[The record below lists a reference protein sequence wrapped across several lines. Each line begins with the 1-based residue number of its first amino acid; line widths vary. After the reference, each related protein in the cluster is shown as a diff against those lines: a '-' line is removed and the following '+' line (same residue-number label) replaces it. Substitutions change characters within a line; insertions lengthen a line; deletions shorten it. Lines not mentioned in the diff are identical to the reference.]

1 MLGLTLAFAHLHSC
15 QAHNRLQTDKDFRM
29 SRQPPSAPPTFLPEQ
44 PEAQASEAVRA
55 IYAQIRRAAGVPM
68 VALIFRHLA
77 TLPGGIQ
84 WAWSVIGPPLAQ
96 GQVQQRAWAMADGLE
111 LAPALPVLPQTLRYL
126 GIDEEAVRELA
137 RLSLA
142 YGRANPVNLLALR
155 LIALRL
161 GTEGHAA
168 ATPAITAPAPTDWQP
183 PAPLGP
189 LLPMIDLHSA
199 PAELMAVLQ
208 GLSQRGQ
215 AVPDAAFVPSY
226 YRQLASRPPLLALAS
241 LIVPPAFA
249 RIDAAAEQLR
259 EQASAHAAELARLWP
274 TPAPC
279 PLELR
284 QPMLDAV
291 MLFTERIPE
300 MIAVVALLQKVL
312 GLPSSEV

>member
-1 MLGLTLAFAHLHSC
+1 
-15 QAHNRLQTDKDFRM
+15 M
-29 SRQPPSAPPTFLPEQ
+29 SSQPPSTPPSFLPEQ

-77 TLPGGIQ
+77 TLPGGME
-84 WAWSVIGPPLAQ
+84 WAWSVIQAPLAQ
-96 GQVQQRAWAMADGLE
+96 GQVQQRAWAMADGLD
-111 LAPALPVLPQTLRYL
+111 LAPASPVLPQTLRYL
-126 GIDEEAVRELA
+126 GIDQEALREMA

-161 GTEGHAA
+161 GAEGHGP
-168 ATPAITAPAPTDWQP
+168 ATPPIYAPITAPAPADWRP

-199 PAELMAVLQ
+199 PAELMGVLQ

-259 EQASAHAAELARLWP
+259 LQASAHAAELARLWP
-274 TPAPC
+274 APAPC

-284 QPMLDAV
+284 RPMLDAV
-291 MLFTERIPE
+291 NVFTERIPE
-300 MIAVVALLQKVL
+300 MIAVVALLQKAL
-312 GLPSSEV
+312 DLPPNGV

>member
-1 MLGLTLAFAHLHSC
+1 
-15 QAHNRLQTDKDFRM
+15 M
-29 SRQPPSAPPTFLPEQ
+29 SPQPSSAQPTFLPEQ
-44 PEAQASEAVRA
+44 AEAQASEAVRA
-55 IYAQIRRAAGVPM
+55 IYAQIRRTAGVPM

-77 TLPGGIQ
+77 TLPGGME

-96 GQVQQRAWAMADGLE
+96 GQLQQRAWAMADELD

-126 GIDEEAVRELA
+126 GIDEAAMGEMA

-142 YGRANPVNLLALR
+142 YVRANPVNLLALR

-161 GTEGHAA
+161 GADGPASE
-168 ATPAITAPAPTDWQP
+168 TPVAPPPALADWQP

-199 PAELMAVLQ
+199 PAELMGVLQ

-215 AVPDAAFVPSY
+215 AVPEAAFVPSY

-241 LIVPPAFA
+241 LIVPPAWE

-259 EQASAHAAELARLWP
+259 SQASDHATELARLWRAP
-274 TPAPC
+274 PPC
-279 PLELR
+279 PVALR

-291 MLFTERIPE
+291 QVFSERIPE
-300 MIAVVALLQKVL
+300 MIAVVALLQRTL
-312 GLPSSEV
+312 GLARSGA

>member
-1 MLGLTLAFAHLHSC
+1 MTS
-15 QAHNRLQTDKDFRM
+15 
-29 SRQPPSAPPTFLPEQ
+29 PPLPAPATFLPEQ
-44 PEAQASEAVRA
+44 PEAQASAAVQV

-77 TLPGGIQ
+77 TLPGAIQ

-96 GQVQQRAWAMADGLE
+96 GQLQRWAWAMEDKLD
-111 LAPALPVLPQTLRYL
+111 LAPALPVSPQGLRHL
-126 GIDEEAVRELA
+126 GITEEAVGEMA

-161 GTEGHAA
+161 QDGGNAA
-168 ATPAITAPAPTDWQP
+168 APMLAPSAAQLGASEPWQP
-183 PAPLGP
+183 PAALGP
-189 LLPMIDLHSA
+189 LLPMIDLHKA
-199 PAELMAVLQ
+199 PPELMALLQ
-208 GLSQRGQ
+208 SLSQRGR

-259 EQASAHAAELARLWP
+259 QQASVHAAEMARLWP
-274 TPAPC
+274 APAPC
-279 PLELR
+279 SPELR
-284 QPMLDAV
+284 HPMLAAV
-291 MLFTERIPE
+291 EVFTERIPE
-300 MIAVVALLQKVL
+300 MIAVVALLQRTL
-312 GLPSSEV
+312 GLKRSAV

>member
-1 MLGLTLAFAHLHSC
+1 
-15 QAHNRLQTDKDFRM
+15 
-29 SRQPPSAPPTFLPEQ
+29 LPEQ
-44 PEAQASEAVRA
+44 PEAQASDAVRA

-77 TLPGGIQ
+77 TLPGAIQ

-96 GQVQQRAWAMADGLE
+96 GQLQRWAWAMENKLD
-111 LAPALPVLPQTLRYL
+111 LAPALPVSTQGLRYL
-126 GIDEEAVRELA
+126 GITEEAVGEMA

-161 GTEGHAA
+161 QDGGGGAGLAA
-168 ATPAITAPAPTDWQP
+168 APMLAPSAAQLGASEPWQP
-183 PAPLGP
+183 PAALGP
-189 LLPMIDLHSA
+189 LLPMIDLHKA
-199 PAELMAVLQ
+199 PPELMALLQ
-208 GLSQRGQ
+208 SLSQRGR

-259 EQASAHAAELARLWP
+259 QQASVHAAEMARLWP
-274 TPAPC
+274 APAPC
-279 PLELR
+279 PAELR
-284 QPMLDAV
+284 QPMLAAV
-291 MLFTERIPE
+291 EVFTERIPE
-300 MIAVVALLQKVL
+300 MIAVVALLQRTL
-312 GLPSSEV
+312 GLKRSAV